1 MAVEYGSLPFREQ
14 ISFFLGKVNVPTA
27 RWADLWKE
35 QHDVGFM
42 VAGAAKAD
50 LLADFR
56 AAIEKAIA
64 DGTALA
70 EFRQDFDQIVERHGW
85 RYKGGRGWRTRVIY
99 QTNLRQSY
107 NAGRE
112 AQMADPALR
121 KRRPYGLY
129 RHGGSQ
135 EPRPEH
141 LAWDGL
147 VIPLDDPWWD
157 THTPMNGWGCTCK
170 KFMVS
175 ERDLKRMGKSVPDAP
190 PDDGSREWVD
200 PATGE
205 AHQVPNGIDPGF
217 DYAPGASR
225 VARVRDQLARKAER
239 LGGPIGERLRDSAD
253 DLPPAPPP
261 PPPGER

>member
-1 MAVEYGSLPFREQ
+1 MATHYGSLPFREQ
-14 ISFFLGKVNVPTA
+14 ISYFLGKVNVPTA

-56 AAIEKAIA
+56 TAVEKAIA
-64 DGTALA
+64 DGTTLA
-70 EFRQDFDQIVERHGW
+70 EFRKDFDQIVERHGW
-85 RYKGGRGWRTRVIY
+85 RYKGGRAWRTRVIY

-112 AQMADPALR
+112 AQMAVPALR
-121 KRRPYGLY
+121 RRRPYGLY

-147 VIPLDDPWWD
+147 VIPLDDPWWN

-175 ERDLKRMGKSVPDAP
+175 ERDLKRMGKSVPDTP

-217 DYAPGASR
+217 DYAPGTGR
-225 VARVRDQLARKAER
+225 VARVREQLDRKAER
-239 LGGPIGERLRDSAD
+239 LGGPVGKRLRESAD
-253 DLPPAPPP
+253 DLPPAPPR
-261 PPPGER
+261 PGQR